1 MTLSDLDA
9 EYWTVAGVDIL
20 FVRVRDD
27 KPFAGAGVVVVDT
40 SDPPDREALRCALRF
55 ADALLLRRGKRWGAV
70 RPSDALLAGNLEP
83 PSWHTSPFA
92 ALKHVQ
98 ARL

>member
-1 MTLSDLDA
+1 MDELDA
-9 EYWTVAGVDIL
+9 EHWVIAGVDIL
-20 FVRVRDD
+20 FVRTVDD

-70 RPSDALLAGNLEP
+70 RPSDARAGNLEP
-83 PSWHTSPFA
+83 PRWHTSPFA
-92 ALKHVQ
+92 ALKRV
-98 ARL
+98 RE